1 MSDRSTSGTGSQ
13 PDVSVLANELT
24 ELGYIELFHRQGEDA
39 LDSVWGEPGA
49 PETLEDLAV
58 GQHASRLAN
67 FLAAE
72 ILFYKRRDYPVERD
86 KARLTSVYAM
96 ALAQDFTQM
105 ANPWGLPGE
114 LDGLAGQHFVAL
126 GEAAI
131 PELAQLLD
139 DESERIYAGSQEAT
153 LGNSFR
159 YRVKDFAAFFISEI
173 RGIPFEVHEDPE
185 ARDEEIERLKESLG
199 L

>member
-1 MSDRSTSGTGSQ
+1 MSDRSASGTGPR
-13 PDVSVLANELT
+13 PDASVLANKLT
-24 ELGYIELFHRQGEDA
+24 DLGYIELFHRQGEDA
-39 LDSVWGEPGA
+39 IDSVWDEPGA

-58 GQHASRLAN
+58 DQHASRLAN

-72 ILFYKRRDYPVERD
+72 VLFYKRRDYPVERD
-86 KARLTSVYAM
+86 KGRLASVYAT

-131 PELAQLLD
+131 PKLAQLLD
-139 DESERIYAGSQEAT
+139 NEAERHYAGSKEAT

-159 YRVKDFAAFFISEI
+159 YRVKDFAAFFMSEI
-173 RGIPFEVHEDPE
+173 EKVPFEVHEDPR
-185 ARDEEIERLKESLG
+185 ARDTEIERLKESSG